1 MFSAFLS
8 SLGFILVRKSELL
21 KQEVIAEHGEHV
33 TLPSRYRGLFGGG
46 VVLYISASGPDVVS
60 FMLASEVVCSTI
72 ACLRLVIV
80 TILARLILLEYL
92 NMLQIIGI
100 FLCTSGALLCLF
112 FGPRSDQGDFP
123 AISGAKVIPYTV
135 VMLIVMVVAFILSCK
150 GAMVS
155 SSMTRWR
162 YRVWAFMLPTVEAS
176 ADSLQKLTLSI
187 SGRVNVN
194 ATQAAIFSI
203 FVVSFAL
210 LNFYLN
216 LKGSQSMPVN
226 LFIPL
231 AFALRTI
238 IQFFQSAAIL
248 DEFVNVSAIHTWISL
263 FGSMCALVGAL
274 CIQPPRV
281 EGDLPCESS
290 LEISAS
296 MPLSTDISSRVRMI
310 EGAFTRRNF
319 RAISLFGLVRL
330 HSPCSQPLLERNSD
344 MSMQSFAEETCKGQS
359 ADFIQ

>member
-1 MFSAFLS
+1 M
-8 SLGFILVRKSELL
+8 GRKSELL

-33 TLPSRYRGLFGGG
+33 ALPSRYRGLFAGGI
-46 VVLYISASGPDVVS
+46 VLYVSASAPDVVS

-92 NMLQIIGI
+92 NTLQIIGI
-100 FLCTSGALLCLF
+100 FLCTTGALLCLY
-112 FGPRSDQGDFP
+112 FGPRSDEGDFP

-135 VMLIVMVVAFILSCK
+135 TMLIVMVVAFILSCK
-150 GAMVS
+150 GAVVAN
-155 SSMTRWR
+155 SMSRWR
-162 YRVWAFMLPTVEAS
+162 YRVWAFTLPTVEAS

-187 SGRVNVN
+187 SGRMDVN
-194 ATQAAIFSI
+194 AAWATMFSV

-248 DEFVNVSAIHTWISL
+248 DEFVNVSAAHTLISL

-281 EGDLPCESS
+281 ENDAVQPESS

-296 MPLSTDISSRVRMI
+296 MPLSTDISSGVRMI
-310 EGAFTRRNF
+310 EGAFWKRNF
-319 RAISLFGLVRL
+319 RAISLLGLVRL

-344 MSMQSFAEETCKGQS
+344 MSQSYAQEACKG
-359 ADFIQ
+359 